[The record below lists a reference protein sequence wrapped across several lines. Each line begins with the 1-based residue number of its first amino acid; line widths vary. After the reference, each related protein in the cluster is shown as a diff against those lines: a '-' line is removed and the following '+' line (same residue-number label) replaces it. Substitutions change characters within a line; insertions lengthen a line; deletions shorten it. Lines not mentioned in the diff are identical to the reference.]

1 MTCGWMQVQTRDSV
15 WHQPETARLIAILAH
30 SADSFTKGSSD
41 AKHSSKN
48 AWLEVD

>member
-1 MTCGWMQVQTRDSV
+1 LG
-15 WHQPETARLIAILAH
+15 HQPETARVIAILAQ

-48 AWLEVD
+48 ALLEAD